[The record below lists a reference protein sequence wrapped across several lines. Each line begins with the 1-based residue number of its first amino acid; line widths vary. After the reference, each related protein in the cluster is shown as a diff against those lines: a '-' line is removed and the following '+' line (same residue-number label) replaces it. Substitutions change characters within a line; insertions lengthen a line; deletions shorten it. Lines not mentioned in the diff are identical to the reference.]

1 MTDEKNNGGQS
12 IDGVLEELRRSYSE
26 DSEAKNNS
34 PSENESVSEEV
45 SRDELQERLRSQF
58 LNGDDRNDTP
68 AQSYEYEIDEDFLQD
83 AYNEKENIQDDIEED
98 YDEYIQGFG
107 EDNEET
113 PLEEADAE
121 EYEDDKEA
129 PHFQGVEEI
138 QEEDSYE
145 EYQEDEEIELHEGLE
160 EIQEEE
166 YSEAFKAYDE
176 TQEDKEIQESDNQS
190 LQINEDEPYSEDDED
205 YSLWYE
211 SEENYKPLEL
221 EDDEPEFV
229 ADELDG
235 DFLSEELGGDF
246 LVDELAADTEKDGN
260 GVAVKTAEDNYVD
273 LFYASGEYD
282 RYKNMSF
289 KERITEDTPTV
300 EELESAL
307 HGDFVEEEFTLEEF
321 DEAEAIPLVFEEETP
336 TSELE
341 EEPFEQS
348 GIDEADLA
356 LLLEF
361 GYRDEVLQSVPSKEI
376 ERISDE
382 RVMDDILEQTDADE
396 AAENPEPSLDATD
409 GEEERFKVMRE
420 KLQRQYES
428 YRRRRGGIFLRLIIS
443 SLIALVILIYEAL
456 PIMGIEFGGILN
468 RWDYFFAYALLGMQ
482 LMIFAAIPA
491 FKRMY
496 ESCKK
501 LLSFGIDVY
510 FLASVSVIV
519 TVVYDLIVVFDSS
532 SIPPT
537 FHFCAVLAVILAELS
552 ELMHIV
558 TDMRN
563 YEYYFSEYL
572 SEDDGNDVE
581 KKKYTLL
588 KSEGRGSVAE
598 KMYVGGLDPTNVVY
612 SPREIDSTSGFF
624 SASKRESKRGKRML
638 STVIVSAIAALLLTV
653 VSGIIYEDL
662 WIASAT
668 FMITFNLMLPIIVTV
683 ADWLPFERLSAQ
695 NYNYGAAFA
704 SEASAEQYGDCDMLV
719 FKDMHL
725 FEKCDSRNVNLAIY
739 DSTPK
744 AVLLSCLNSLY
755 SEIGG
760 PLESAFASLK
770 LSSLG
775 KCKINRIAR
784 SGVEALVGSSYSVL
798 VGDEQFMSRYG
809 IFFPAAALGREED
822 KIYTLCVSINNRP
835 TARIAVKYKINERFY
850 ELLQKLADDKI
861 YCVIETYDPMIS
873 TELFV
878 RVRTYK
884 GAPVN
889 IVHRN
894 AVEHALDKQNKK
906 ETALVSAMSDELSI
920 LARGSRLNLAAAVSN
935 AKKMRLLRTLL
946 NVASG
951 VIIALGAL
959 LSAILVLTESIASFN
974 ALFVLLYWIVSFLAL
989 AGIMVWKFPQRDR
1002 FLFNKRKRP

>member
-1 MTDEKNNGGQS
+1 MTDEKNNGGQG
-12 IDGVLEELRRSYSE
+12 IDGVLEELKRSYSE
-26 DSEAKNNS
+26 DSEANS
-34 PSENESVSEEV
+34 LPLETEAASEEV
-45 SRDELQERLRSQF
+45 SRDELQERLRSRF
-58 LNGDDRNDTP
+58 LNGDDRDDTP

-98 YDEYIQGFG
+98 YDEYIEGSG
-107 EDNEET
+107 EDNEKT
-113 PLEEADAE
+113 PLEEADAK
-121 EYEDDKEA
+121 EYKKDKEA
-129 PHFQGVEEI
+129 PYFQGVEEI
-138 QEEDSYE
+138 QEENSYE
-145 EYQEDEEIELHEGLE
+145 EYQEDEEIQLREGLE
-160 EIQEEE
+160 EVQEEE
-166 YSEAFKAYDE
+166 YNEALEAYDE

-190 LQINEDEPYSEDDED
+190 VQINADESYLEDDED

-235 DFLSEELGGDF
+235 AFASEES
-246 LVDELAADTEKDGN
+246 VAYEETDGK

-273 LFYASGEYD
+273 LFYTSGEYD

-300 EELESAL
+300 EELETAL
-307 HGDFVEEEFTLEEF
+307 NGACAEEEFTLEEF
-321 DEAEAIPLVFEEETP
+321 DEAETIPLVLEEDPLP
-336 TSELE
+336 TASE
-341 EEPFEQS
+341 EEPSEPR
-348 GIDEADLA
+348 GLDEADLA

-361 GYRDEVLQSVPSKEI
+361 GYKDEVLQNVSSEEI

-382 RVMDDILEQTDADE
+382 RVMDEILEQTEADE
-396 AAENPEPSLDATD
+396 SAEEPEPSLDAVED
-409 GEEERFKVMRE
+409 EEERFKIMRE

-428 YRRRRGGIFLRLIIS
+428 YRRKRGGVFLRLIIS
-443 SLIALVILIYEAL
+443 SLIACVLLIYEAL

-468 RWDYFFAYALLGMQ
+468 RRDYFFVYALLGMQ
-482 LMIFAAIPA
+482 LMIFAAVPA
-491 FKRMY
+491 FTRMY

-510 FLASVSVIV
+510 FLASVSVII
-519 TVVYDLIVVFDSS
+519 TFVYDLIVVFASS

-537 FHFCAVLAVILAELS
+537 FHFCAVMAVILAELS

-572 SEDDGNDVE
+572 LEDDGNDAE

-598 KMYVGGLDPTNVVY
+598 KMYAGGLDSKNTVY
-612 SPREIDSTSGFF
+612 FPRDIESTIGFF

-638 STVIVSAIAALLLTV
+638 STVVISAIVALMLTI

-668 FMITFNLMLPIIVTV
+668 FMITFNLMLPIVVTV
-683 ADWLPFERLSAQ
+683 AEWLPFERLSAQ

-704 SEASAEQYGDCDMLV
+704 SEVSAEQYGDCDMLV

-725 FEKCDSRNVNLAIY
+725 FEKCESRNVNLAIY
-739 DSTPK
+739 DSTSK

-770 LSSLG
+770 LSPLG

-784 SGVEALVGSSYSVL
+784 SGVEALVGSSYSIL

-809 IFFPAAALGREED
+809 IFFPAAALGKEED

-894 AVEHALDKQNKK
+894 AAEHALDKQNKK
-906 ETALVSAMSDELSI
+906 ETALVSAMSDELSL

-946 NVASG
+946 NVTSG
-951 VIIALGAL
+951 VLIAMGAL
-959 LSAILVLTESIASFN
+959 LSVILVLTESIASFN
-974 ALFVLLYWIVSFLAL
+974 EMFVLLYWLVGFLAL
-989 AGIMVWKFPQRDR
+989 AGLMIWKFPQKDR
-1002 FLFNKRKRP
+1002 FLFNKRKKP

>member
-1 MTDEKNNGGQS
+1 MTDEKNNGGQG
-12 IDGVLEELRRSYSE
+12 IDGVLEELKRSYSE
-26 DSEAKNNS
+26 DSEANS
-34 PSENESVSEEV
+34 LPLETEAASEEV
-45 SRDELQERLRSQF
+45 SRDELQERLRSRF
-58 LNGDDRNDTP
+58 LNGDDRDDTP

-98 YDEYIQGFG
+98 YDEYIEGSG
-107 EDNEET
+107 EDNEKT

-138 QEEDSYE
+138 QEENSYE
-145 EYQEDEEIELHEGLE
+145 EYQEDEEIQLREGFE
-160 EIQEEE
+160 EVQEEE
-166 YSEAFKAYDE
+166 YNETLEAYDE

-190 LQINEDEPYSEDDED
+190 VQINADESYLEDDED

-235 DFLSEELGGDF
+235 AFASEES
-246 LVDELAADTEKDGN
+246 VAYEETESK

-273 LFYASGEYD
+273 LFYTSGEYD

-300 EELESAL
+300 EELETAL
-307 HGDFVEEEFTLEEF
+307 NGACAEEEFTLEEF
-321 DEAEAIPLVFEEETP
+321 DEAETIPLVLEEDPLP
-336 TSELE
+336 TASE
-341 EEPFEQS
+341 EEPSEPR
-348 GIDEADLA
+348 GLDEADLA

-361 GYRDEVLQSVPSKEI
+361 GYKDEVLQNVSSEEI

-382 RVMDDILEQTDADE
+382 RVMDEILEQTEADE
-396 AAENPEPSLDATD
+396 SAEEPEPSLDAVED
-409 GEEERFKVMRE
+409 EEERFKIMRE

-428 YRRRRGGIFLRLIIS
+428 YRRKRGGVFLRLIIS
-443 SLIALVILIYEAL
+443 SLIACVLLIYEAL

-468 RWDYFFAYALLGMQ
+468 RRDYFFVYALLGMQ
-482 LMIFAAIPA
+482 LMIFAAVPA
-491 FKRMY
+491 FTRMY

-510 FLASVSVIV
+510 FLASVSVII
-519 TVVYDLIVVFDSS
+519 TFVYDLIVVFASS

-537 FHFCAVLAVILAELS
+537 FHFCAVMAVILAELS

-572 SEDDGNDVE
+572 FEDDGNDAE

-598 KMYVGGLDPTNVVY
+598 KMYAGGLDSKNTVY
-612 SPREIDSTSGFF
+612 FPRDIESTIGFF

-638 STVIVSAIAALLLTV
+638 STVVISAIVALMLTI

-668 FMITFNLMLPIIVTV
+668 FMITFNLMLPIVVTV
-683 ADWLPFERLSAQ
+683 AEWLPFERLSAQ

-704 SEASAEQYGDCDMLV
+704 SEVSAEQYGDCDMLV

-725 FEKCDSRNVNLAIY
+725 FEKCESRNVNLAIY
-739 DSTPK
+739 DSTSK

-770 LSSLG
+770 LSPLG

-784 SGVEALVGSSYSVL
+784 SGVEALVGSSYSIL

-809 IFFPAAALGREED
+809 IFFPAAALGKEED

-894 AVEHALDKQNKK
+894 AAEHALDKQNKK
-906 ETALVSAMSDELSI
+906 ETALVSAMSDELSL

-946 NVASG
+946 NVTSG
-951 VIIALGAL
+951 VLIAMGAL
-959 LSAILVLTESIASFN
+959 LSVILVLTESIASFN
-974 ALFVLLYWIVSFLAL
+974 EMFVLLYWLVGFLAL
-989 AGIMVWKFPQRDR
+989 AGLMIWKFPQKDR
-1002 FLFNKRKRP
+1002 FLFNKRKKP

>member
-1 MTDEKNNGGQS
+1 MTDEKNNGGQG
-12 IDGVLEELRRSYSE
+12 IDGVLEELKRSYSE
-26 DSEAKNNS
+26 DSEANS
-34 PSENESVSEEV
+34 LPLETEAASEEV
-45 SRDELQERLRSQF
+45 SRDELQERLRSRF
-58 LNGDDRNDTP
+58 LNGDDRDDTP

-98 YDEYIQGFG
+98 YDEYIEGSG
-107 EDNEET
+107 EDNEKT

-121 EYEDDKEA
+121 EYKKDKEA
-129 PHFQGVEEI
+129 PYFQGVEEI
-138 QEEDSYE
+138 QEENSYE
-145 EYQEDEEIELHEGLE
+145 EYQEDEEIQLREGLE
-160 EIQEEE
+160 EVQEEE
-166 YSEAFKAYDE
+166 YNEALEAYDE

-190 LQINEDEPYSEDDED
+190 VQINADESYLEDDED

-235 DFLSEELGGDF
+235 AFASEES
-246 LVDELAADTEKDGN
+246 VAYEETESK

-273 LFYASGEYD
+273 LFYTSGEYD

-300 EELESAL
+300 EELETAL
-307 HGDFVEEEFTLEEF
+307 KGACAEEEFTLEEF
-321 DEAEAIPLVFEEETP
+321 DEAETIPLVLEEDPLP
-336 TSELE
+336 TELE
-341 EEPFEQS
+341 EEPSEPR
-348 GIDEADLA
+348 GLDEADLA

-361 GYRDEVLQSVPSKEI
+361 GYKDEVLQNVSSEEI

-382 RVMDDILEQTDADE
+382 RVMDEILEQTEADE
-396 AAENPEPSLDATD
+396 SSEEPEPSLDAVED
-409 GEEERFKVMRE
+409 EEERFKIMRE

-428 YRRRRGGIFLRLIIS
+428 YRRKRGGVFLRLIIS
-443 SLIALVILIYEAL
+443 SLIACVLLIYEAL

-468 RWDYFFAYALLGMQ
+468 RRDYFFVYALLGMQ
-482 LMIFAAIPA
+482 LMIFAAVPA
-491 FKRMY
+491 FTRMY

-510 FLASVSVIV
+510 FLASVSVII
-519 TVVYDLIVVFDSS
+519 TFVYDLIVVFASS

-537 FHFCAVLAVILAELS
+537 FHFCAVMAVILAELS

-572 SEDDGNDVE
+572 LEDDGNDAE

-598 KMYVGGLDPTNVVY
+598 KMYAGGLDSKNTVY
-612 SPREIDSTSGFF
+612 FPRDIESTIGFF

-638 STVIVSAIAALLLTV
+638 STVVISAIVALMLTI

-662 WIASAT
+662 WIASAA
-668 FMITFNLMLPIIVTV
+668 FMITFNLMLPIVVTV
-683 ADWLPFERLSAQ
+683 AEWLPFERLSAQ

-704 SEASAEQYGDCDMLV
+704 SEVSAEQYGDCDMLV

-725 FEKCDSRNVNLAIY
+725 FEKCESRNVNLAIY
-739 DSTPK
+739 DSTSK
-744 AVLLSCLNSLY
+744 AVLLSCLNALY

-770 LSSLG
+770 LSPLG

-784 SGVEALVGSSYSVL
+784 SGVEALVGSSYSIL

-809 IFFPAAALGREED
+809 IFFPAAALGKEED

-894 AVEHALDKQNKK
+894 AAEHALDKQNKK
-906 ETALVSAMSDELSI
+906 ETALVSAMSDELSL

-946 NVASG
+946 NVTSG
-951 VIIALGAL
+951 VLIAMGAL
-959 LSAILVLTESIASFN
+959 LSVILVLTESIASFN
-974 ALFVLLYWIVSFLAL
+974 EMFVLLYWLVGFLAL
-989 AGIMVWKFPQRDR
+989 AGLMIWKFPQKDR
-1002 FLFNKRKRP
+1002 FLFNKRKKP